1 MKQKKMQEQ
10 GFSHELKDRHA
21 SDDGYLPEA
30 HSHIKTPVL
39 GKQMVASGV
48 GTDREHSELDYD
60 HTSQHSRFKDPLM
73 VNVKAAEG
81 RNEMASNQARHS
93 RNPIISP
100 YGMEAN
106 ANTT

>member
-10 GFSHELKDRHA
+10 GVSHELQDRLA
-21 SDDGYLPEA
+21 TDDGYLPE
-30 HSHIKTPVL
+30 HSQIKTPVL

-60 HTSQHSRFKDPLM
+60 HTSQHSRFKDPLL

-81 RNEMASNQARHS
+81 RNDM
-93 RNPIISP
+93 
-100 YGMEAN
+100 G
-106 ANTT
+106 

>member
-10 GFSHELKDRHA
+10 GFSHELKDRLA
-21 SDDGYLPEA
+21 SDDGYLLEA
-30 HSHIKTPVL
+30 HSQIKTPVL

-81 RNEMASNQARHS
+81 RNDMGSNQARHINVS
-93 RNPIISP
+93 
-100 YGMEAN
+100 
-106 ANTT
+106 